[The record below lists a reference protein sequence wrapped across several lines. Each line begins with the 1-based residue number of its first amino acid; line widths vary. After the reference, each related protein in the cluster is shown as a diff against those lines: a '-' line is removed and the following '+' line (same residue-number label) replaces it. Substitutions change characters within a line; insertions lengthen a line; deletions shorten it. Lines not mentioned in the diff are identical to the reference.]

1 MEETIYNR
9 LRQDIFLAA
18 YAGGQAPHLASSF
31 SCVDILYALYCKG
44 ILRHDPKNPTWED
57 RDRVI
62 LSKGHGSLGLYAV
75 LCEAGYF
82 SRDVLMSFVQS
93 DSLLGGEPSL
103 NQAIGI
109 EAGTGSLGHGLS
121 MGVGMAMAAK
131 VKGSP
136 SHTYVLVGDGEC
148 QEGAIWEAVM
158 SASRF
163 HLDNLTIL
171 LDHNRLQKMDTVEA
185 IMDITNWKSRFAAFG
200 WNCVEVDGH
209 NIEELAACLENH
221 KTQGKPTVVICHTV
235 KGKGCSLMEENPAW
249 HWRKPNRREL
259 KVFLRELNIT
269 EEALA
274 QCKTHT

>member
-1 MEETIYNR
+1 MEETINIR

-18 YAGGQAPHLASSF
+18 HAGGQAPHLASSF
-31 SCVDILYALYCKG
+31 SCVDILYALYCRG
-44 ILRHDPKNPTWED
+44 ILRHDPENPTWED

-82 SRDVLMSFVQS
+82 DRDVLMSFVQS
-93 DSLLGGEPSL
+93 NSLLGGEPSL
-103 NQAIGI
+103 NPSIGI

-148 QEGAIWEAVM
+148 QEGAIWEAIM

-171 LDHNRLQKMDTVEA
+171 LDQNRLQKMDTVESV
-185 IMDITNWKSRFAAFG
+185 MDITDWKPKFSAFG

-209 NIEELAACLENH
+209 DIKALTVCLENH

-235 KGKGCSLMEENPAW
+235 KGKGSSLMECNPAW
-249 HWRKPNRREL
+249 HWRKPNKREL

-274 QCKTHT
+274 QCKAHT

>member
-1 MEETIYNR
+1 MDQSIYTY
-9 LRQDIFLAA
+9 LRKQIFLAA

-31 SCVDILYALYCKG
+31 SCVDILYTLYCKG
-44 ILRHDPKNPTWED
+44 ILRHDPKNPSLED

-62 LSKGHGSLGLYAV
+62 LSKGHGSLGLYTV

-82 SRDVLMSFVQS
+82 DRDVLMSFVQQ

-103 NQAIGI
+103 NQSIGI

-121 MGVGMAMAAK
+121 MGVGMALAGKKSGAA
-131 VKGSP
+131 

-185 IMDITNWKSRFAAFG
+185 IMDITDWKSRFSAFG
-200 WNCVEVDGH
+200 WNTVEVDGH
-209 NIEELAACLENH
+209 NIDDLTACLQNH
-221 KTQGKPTVVICHTV
+221 KVEGKPTVVICHTI
-235 KGKGCSLMEENPAW
+235 KGKGSSLMEENPAW
-249 HWRKPNRREL
+249 HWRKPNKRETKVFAREL
-259 KVFLRELNIT
+259 EIT
-269 EEALA
+269 EEELA
-274 QCKTHT
+274 QCKAHT

>member
-1 MEETIYNR
+1 MEETINQR

-31 SCVDILYALYCKG
+31 SCVDILYTLYCRG

-57 RDRVI
+57 RDRLI

-82 SRDVLMSFVQS
+82 GRDVLMSFVQS
-93 DSLLGGEPSL
+93 SSLLGGEPSL
-103 NQAIGI
+103 NQSIGI

-148 QEGAIWEAVM
+148 QEGAIWEAIM

-163 HLDNLTIL
+163 RLDNLTIL
-171 LDHNRLQKMDTVEA
+171 LDQNRLQKMDTVEA
-185 IMDITNWKSRFAAFG
+185 IMDITDWKTKFSAFG

-209 NIEELAACLENH
+209 DIEALTACLEHH

-235 KGKGCSLMEENPAW
+235 KGKGSSLMEDNPAW
-249 HWRKPNRREL
+249 HWRKPNKREL

-274 QCKTHT
+274 QCKART

>member
-1 MEETIYNR
+1 METSIDIR

-31 SCVDILYALYCKG
+31 SCVDIFYALYCRG

-62 LSKGHGSLGLYAV
+62 LSKGHGSLGLYAA

-82 SRDVLMSFVQS
+82 SRDVLMSFVKP

-103 NQAIGI
+103 NQSIGI

-131 VKGSP
+131 VKGSS

-148 QEGAIWEAVM
+148 QEGTIWEGIM
-158 SASRF
+158 SAARF
-163 HLDNLTIL
+163 KLDNLTIL
-171 LDHNRLQKMDTVEA
+171 LDCNRLQKMDTIQN
-185 IMDITNWKSRFAAFG
+185 IMDITDWTAKFTAFG
-200 WNCVEVDGH
+200 WNVEEVDGH
-209 NIEELAACLENH
+209 NMDALETCLKNH
-221 KTQGKPTVVICHTV
+221 KVPGKPTVVICHTV

-249 HWRKPNRREL
+249 HWRRPNKRET
-259 KVFLRELNIT
+259 KVFLRELNLT
-269 EEALA
+269 EEDLL
-274 QCKTHT
+274 